1 MSTMPNRW
9 RVPNI
14 VPTPALPLTPPLAR
28 RLDGSPLLFLLD
40 VDGTLSP
47 IAPRPVD
54 AIVPEETRQVLC
66 ELVAMPDTHVAI
78 VSGRAVDDAL
88 RMVGVGGIWAIG
100 NHGIEIA
107 PPNAAPMVREDIA
120 PFADQVT
127 RAAASISEVVRDLP
141 GVSIEDKRWT
151 ASVHYRLADPAIVP
165 GLTARVV
172 QIASEFGLI
181 IKHAKKTLELR
192 PPVQVDK
199 GTAALEVASALGAM
213 GITAS
218 ILAAGDDLTDE
229 DMFNALRV
237 SLPGAVTVWVA
248 HDSATWATAAE
259 FSVPDTD
266 ALRDLLSEIARRR
279 SGDSFAKTG

>member
-1 MSTMPNRW
+1 
-9 RVPNI
+9 
-14 VPTPALPLTPPLAR
+14 VPTPALPLTPTLVR
-28 RLDGSPLLFLLD
+28 RLAGSPLLFLLD

-47 IAPRPVD
+47 IAPRPAE
-54 AIVPEETRQVLC
+54 AIVPEETRRVLS
-66 ELVAMPDTHVAI
+66 ELVAMADTYVAI

-88 RMVGVGGIWAIG
+88 RMVSVDGLWAIG

-107 PPNAAPMVREDIA
+107 PPGGAPMVREDIA
-120 PFADQVT
+120 PFAEQVA
-127 RAAASISEVVRDLP
+127 RATAIISEVARDIR
-141 GVSIEDKRWT
+141 GTSVEDKRWT
-151 ASVHYRLADPAIVP
+151 ASVHYRLADPAVVP

-172 QIASEFGLI
+172 QIASEYGLI
-181 IKHAKKTLELR
+181 VKHAKKTLELR

-199 GTAALEVASALGAM
+199 GTAALEVASALGAT
-213 GITAS
+213 GTNAS
-218 ILAAGDDLTDE
+218 IFAAGDDLTDE

-237 SLPGAVTVWVA
+237 SFPGAATVWVA

-279 SGDSFAKTG
+279 GGDSFAKTG